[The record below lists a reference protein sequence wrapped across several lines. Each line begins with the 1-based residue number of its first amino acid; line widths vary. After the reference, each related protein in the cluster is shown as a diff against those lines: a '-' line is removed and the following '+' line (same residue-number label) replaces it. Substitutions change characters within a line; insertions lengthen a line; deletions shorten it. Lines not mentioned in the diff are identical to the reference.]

1 MSYEFYRYRVLIVR
15 FKSSVCKNIFSG
27 RRGWIFRSSPDDE
40 IVKSIE
46 FEIIITRIKAFRELE
61 SGKDLEILKGN
72 RVDSISIV

>member
-1 MSYEFYRYRVLIVR
+1 MY
-15 FKSSVCKNIFSG
+15 KNIFSG

-61 SGKDLEILKGN
+61 SGKNLEILKGN